1 MVIKN
6 NTLKNHIT
14 GAVRFEERDGFLLP
28 RRFTRKQADYIV
40 KNDFLA
46 PRSKM
51 SAGVVLEFIT
61 DTNSIAFDAI
71 FLETSRNYYSFT
83 VYIDDIL
90 EHNFSEENVESGRQV
105 HIEFELENGMK
116 KVQIY
121 FPNLFETGIKDFII
135 DDYSVMNKIEKGK
148 SILFL
153 GDSITHGYAT
163 KFTSLTYANILSR
176 QLNANALNQAIAGDV
191 FNDMNLD
198 ENLLFNPDM
207 IFVAYGTNDW
217 WHGID
222 ITKTAQ
228 CYFDKLT
235 KIYRQKD
242 IYVILPIYRLDCE
255 EKQERATMPFCEFRN
270 ILKNLCKQYENI
282 TIIDGW
288 DFVPHFPEFYEDG
301 YLHPNDMGFIL
312 YSENL
317 KTKLSEVGKCLQN

>member
-6 NTLKNHIT
+6 NDLRNYMT
-14 GAVRFEERDGFLLP
+14 GAVRFEDCDGFLFP
-28 RRFTRKQADYIV
+28 RRFTKNQADYIAN
-40 KNDFLA
+40 NDFLN

-61 DTNSIAFDAI
+61 DTQKIDFDAI
-71 FLETSRNYYSFT
+71 FLETSRNYYSFC
-83 VYIDDIL
+83 VYINDIL
-90 EHNFSEENVESGRQV
+90 ERSFSEENVETGRQV
-105 HIEFELENGMK
+105 RIEFELKKGVK

-121 FPNLFETGIKDFII
+121 FPNLFETGIRNFCI
-135 DDYSVMNKIEKGK
+135 DDNSIMRKIEKGK
-148 SILFL
+148 NILFF

-176 QLNANALNQAIAGDV
+176 ELNAVVLNQAVAGDV
-191 FNDMNLD
+191 FNYKNLD
-198 ENLLFNPDM
+198 EKLSFNPDM

-228 CYFDKLT
+228 RYFDKLT
-235 KIYRQKD
+235 KIYSQKD

-255 EKQERATMPFCEFRN
+255 DEQERATMPFCEFRN
-270 ILKNLCKQYENI
+270 VLKNLCKRYENI
-282 TIIDGW
+282 TVIDSW

-317 KTKLSEVGKCLQN
+317 KKKLEVEKCLQN

>member
-105 HIEFELENGMK
+105 NIEFELENVMK

-135 DDYSVMNKIEKGK
+135 DDYFVMNKIEKGK

-153 GDSITHGYAT
+153 GDKKGQTSYAGN
-163 KFTSLTYANILSR
+163 TSMDSR
-176 QLNANALNQAIAGDV
+176 ERN
-191 FNDMNLD
+191 F
-198 ENLLFNPDM
+198 
-207 IFVAYGTNDW
+207 IF
-217 WHGID
+217 
-222 ITKTAQ
+222 
-228 CYFDKLT
+228 
-235 KIYRQKD
+235 
-242 IYVILPIYRLDCE
+242 PI
-255 EKQERATMPFCEFRN
+255 
-270 ILKNLCKQYENI
+270 
-282 TIIDGW
+282 
-288 DFVPHFPEFYEDG
+288 
-301 YLHPNDMGFIL
+301 
-312 YSENL
+312 
-317 KTKLSEVGKCLQN
+317 